1 MKKKLFTLDE
11 LNAYKRAYGKPIERK
26 ELLMSLIKPFT
37 VVFVFSFAMFY
48 YWWLSLILGVVAMF
62 YGYRVMMPQSIKRV
76 YEENAFKERHMF
88 INNLTQILTN
98 SEKTMLQALETVTK
112 RANGEFKNDLF
123 TLQAALKKG
132 ASNKE
137 IQAAFERF
145 GQKYKHDV
153 IFDLY
158 VEQLATATIE
168 GRTNIDTIKD
178 IKSLHNELK
187 QEQDKFLQK
196 KKRAT
201 YEFRFIS
208 IISLVLIGAI
218 TFSFGLTQWINVYA
232 HQVPG
237 WIASSIYLALLGGFF
252 HSYLKRLGDDNVME
266 VKI

>member
-1 MKKKLFTLDE
+1 MKKRVYSLDE
-11 LNAYKRAYGKPIERK
+11 LNAYKVAYGKPIERK
-26 ELLMSLIKPFT
+26 ELLMSLIKPFA
-37 VVFVFSFAMFY
+37 VVFVFSYALYY
-48 YWWLSLILGVVAMF
+48 YWWLSLILGTVGMF

-76 YEENAFKERHMF
+76 YEANAFRERNNF

-98 SEKTMLQALETVTK
+98 SERTMLKALETVTS
-112 RANGEFKNDLF
+112 RANGEFKEDL
-123 TLQAALKKG
+123 LQLQLSLQG

-137 IQAAFERF
+137 IQSAFQQF
-145 GQKYKHDV
+145 GEKYKHDV

-158 VEQLATATIE
+158 VEQLTTAMIE

-187 QEQDKFLQK
+187 KEQDKFLQK

-208 IISLVLIGAI
+208 IISLVLIGAV
-218 TFSFGLTQWINVYA
+218 TFSFGWSQFVDVYA
-232 HQVPG
+232 HQITG
-237 WIASSIYLALLGGFF
+237 WIASAIYLSLLGGFF
-252 HSYLKRLGDDNVME
+252 HSYLKRLGDDNIME